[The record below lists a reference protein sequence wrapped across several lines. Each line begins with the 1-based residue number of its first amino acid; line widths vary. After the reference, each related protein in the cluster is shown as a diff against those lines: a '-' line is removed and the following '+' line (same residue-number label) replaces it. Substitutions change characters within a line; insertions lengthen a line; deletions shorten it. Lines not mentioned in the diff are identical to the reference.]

1 MNKKR
6 FTVNSCGECPAITKG
21 FYGFYC
27 VSILK
32 HIDNVKII
40 HPECLYTKY
49 DLKTGRIKRNYSL
62 RVYPYNQKRIDK
74 CMKILKQNGYTQSR
88 LAQELGVTQ
97 QYISMIL
104 SGRKM
109 SLKTE
114 TKIAQVFSMSRNDM
128 FCSFTREELYSMRIK
143 ELLKSKSKNKELV
156 EEEIE
161 RLEREVDMWKYNK
174 KM

>member
-1 MNKKR
+1 
-6 FTVNSCGECPAITKG
+6 
-21 FYGFYC
+21 
-27 VSILK
+27 
-32 HIDNVKII
+32 
-40 HPECLYTKY
+40 
-49 DLKTGRIKRNYSL
+49 
-62 RVYPYNQKRIDK
+62 
-74 CMKILKQNGYTQSR
+74 MKILKQNGYTQSR